1 MLLQLGGRCGPDIRH
16 CLRTA
21 ALLLL
26 LKCNTHVAVQWNLAT
41 LKHHSALPCQV
52 QPGNILSAFVAPGA
66 MICFPWAMIGCAWQP
81 LDEMQGIQQEQSNA
95 TTAIFCISKIFLLRD
110 FVGFST
116 CLQFL
121 GLSFSMVGIQ
131 EDDSET
137 KTWTKL
143 TFCCETIFLTF
154 CCQTTLPPDEKLFKK
169 VPF

>member
-1 MLLQLGGRCGPDIRH
+1 MHWRDFLGAKGAWEGFLLLQLGGRCGPDIRH

-110 FVGFST
+110 FVGVFY
-116 CLQFL
+116 FL
-121 GLSFSMVGIQ
+121 AIPRIILLNGW
-131 EDDSET
+131 DSGG
-137 KTWTKL
+137 
-143 TFCCETIFLTF
+143 
-154 CCQTTLPPDEKLFKK
+154 QQ
-169 VPF
+169 